1 MDHRRKKLHLAVV
14 PIPQCVTAFQLRH
27 RNNLIL
33 TLVGPLRR
41 QSLNSIYCNLHFD
54 LDRTQRLIKVV
65 NNADIS
71 SVHTVLSDIEPR
83 EFKTPMCLVKTL
95 LKKTLKNLLLPSRE
109 KLFLEGVGFKFF
121 LLNKSILQIK
131 LGYSHQIFINVPS
144 KVDITCLNGS
154 KLILSGFSLDE
165 VRTLSAHIRSKKI
178 PDTYKGKGIR
188 FEHERRHLKEGKN
201 VSRI

>member
-1 MDHRRKKLHLAVV
+1 MDHRNKKSRVAVV
-14 PIPQCVTAFQLRH
+14 RLPQSVTAFQLRH

-41 QSLNSIYCNLHFD
+41 QSINSVYRNLHFD
-54 LDRTQRLIKVV
+54 LDRTQRLIEVV
-65 NNADIS
+65 NNVDILPI
-71 SVHTVLSDIEPR
+71 HTVLSDIEPR
-83 EFKTPMCLVKTL
+83 EFKTPMYLVKTL
-95 LKKTLKNLLLPSRE
+95 LKKALKNLLLPRRE

-121 LLNKSILQIK
+121 LHNKSILQIK

-165 VRTLSAHIRSKKI
+165 VRTLSAYIRSKKI
-178 PDTYKGKGIR
+178 PDAYKGKGIR
-188 FEHERRHLKEGKN
+188 FEHEKRQLKEGKN